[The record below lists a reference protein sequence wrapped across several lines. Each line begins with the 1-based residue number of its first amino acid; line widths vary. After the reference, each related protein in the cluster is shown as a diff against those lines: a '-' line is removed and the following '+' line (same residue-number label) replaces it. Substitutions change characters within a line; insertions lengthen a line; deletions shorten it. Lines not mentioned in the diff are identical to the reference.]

1 MTWFSARNISSSTVP
16 APADAIWALLTDPH
30 MLSAMTPLVR
40 SIEAS
45 GDHWEWTLHGIEAL
59 GLKVEATFTERME
72 FSASPD
78 FSDGARIVF
87 SHEPPDGER
96 ERAAVEGIY
105 DLSAPDAETT
115 ELKVDLT
122 LRADLPLPRI
132 SRSAVERIMLTSMRA
147 TGERFA
153 VNLYERLD
161 LDPSTIDITEPPTP

>member
-1 MTWFSARNISSSTVP
+1 MP
-16 APADAIWALLTDPH
+16 ASADAIWGLLTDPK

-45 GDHWEWTLHGIEAL
+45 GDRWEWTLHGIEGL

-78 FSDGARIVF
+78 FNDGARIVF
-87 SHEPPDGER
+87 THEPPDGQR

-105 DLSAPDAETT
+105 DLTAPDGRTT
-115 ELKVDLT
+115 DLKVDLT
-122 LRADLPLPRI
+122 LRADLPLPRV
-132 SRSAVERIMLTSMRA
+132 SRPAVERIMLTSMRA

-161 LDPSTIDITEPPTP
+161 LDPSTIDITELPPP